1 MYTVPNISFQRKEYH
16 MKIAFAGLR
25 HDHIFAVHKM
35 ALAHGEYEIT
45 GAFEENDAAR
55 ERAESAFG
63 INCCYP
69 TYEALLSDDT
79 VEAVALG
86 GCYAHRGAMA
96 IQALRAGKHVLA
108 DKPLCTDLATL
119 DEIEKLAKE
128 TGKKISGMFTMRY
141 EPKLRAVV
149 NLVQSGALG
158 EIGNIYFG
166 GQHPL
171 QYGRRPMWY
180 FEKGMH
186 GGVINDIA
194 IHGIDILSFAFGMN
208 SFKVLSARC
217 WNKYALAEKDF
228 RDSAQFMLQ
237 AEDGAGILSDVS
249 YAVPDGVEF
258 ALPLYWQFHVWGTGG
273 VLDFSIGRKDMLF
286 WQKGQKDAVVL
297 DEIPPEADYMTD
309 FLRLVQGEEN
319 VILPMHDVFAA
330 TRNTLT
336 IQKYADDAE

>member
-1 MYTVPNISFQRKEYH
+1 

-35 ALAHGEYEIT
+35 ALAQGEYEIT
-45 GAFEENDAAR
+45 GAFEENDTAR
-55 ERAESAFG
+55 ERAQTQFG
-63 INCCYP
+63 VDCRYP

-96 IQALRAGKHVLA
+96 IEALKAGKHVLA

-119 DEIEKLAKE
+119 DEIERLAKT
-128 TGKKISGMFTMRY
+128 TGKKVSGMFTMRY

-149 NLVQSGALG
+149 KLVKSGALG
-158 EIGNIYFG
+158 EINNIYFG

-180 FEKGMH
+180 FEEGMH

-194 IHGIDILSFAFGMN
+194 IHGIDILSFAFGMD
-208 SFKVLSARC
+208 SFRVLSARC
-217 WNKYALAEKDF
+217 WNKYALEEVQFK
-228 RDSAQFMLQ
+228 DSAQFML
-237 AEDGAGILSDVS
+237 AADDGAGILSDVS

-258 ALPLYWQFHVWGTGG
+258 ALPLYWQFNVWGTGG
-273 VLDFSIGRKDMLF
+273 VLDFSIGKKDMLF
-286 WQKGQKDAVVL
+286 WQKGMKEVQVL
-297 DEIPPEADYMTD
+297 EEVQPEADYMTD
-309 FLRLVQGEEN
+309 FLRLVRDEEN
-319 VILPMHDVFAA
+319 VILPMEEVFTA

-336 IQKYADDAE
+336 IQKYADNIQ

>member
-1 MYTVPNISFQRKEYH
+1 MYTVTNTYPLKGNSI

-35 ALAHGEYEIT
+35 ALAQGEYEIT

-55 ERAESAFG
+55 ERAETAFG
-63 INCCYP
+63 VNCRYP

-96 IQALRAGKHVLA
+96 IEALKAGKHVLA
-108 DKPLCTDLATL
+108 DKPLCTDLSTL
-119 DEIEKLAKE
+119 AEIERLAGE
-128 TGKKISGMFTMRY
+128 TGKKVSGMFTMRY

-149 NLVQSGALG
+149 ELVKSGALG
-158 EIGNIYFG
+158 EINNIYFG

-180 FEKGMH
+180 FEEGMH

-194 IHGIDILSFAFGMN
+194 IHGIDILSFAFGLN
-208 SFKVLSARC
+208 RFDVLSARC
-217 WNKYALAEKDF
+217 WNKYADKELQFK
-228 RDSAQFMLQ
+228 DSAQFML
-237 AEDGAGILSDVS
+237 AADTGCGVLSDVS

-258 ALPLYWQFHVWGTGG
+258 GLPLYWQFNVWGTGG
-273 VLDFSIGRKDMLF
+273 VLDFAIGKKDILF
-286 WQKGQKDAVVL
+286 WKKGCKEVQVL
-297 DEIPPEADYMTD
+297 EEIAPEADYMTD
-309 FLRLVQGEEN
+309 FLRLVRGEEN
-319 VILPMHDVFAA
+319 LILPMADVFAA

-336 IQKYADDAE
+336 IQAEADKR

>member
-1 MYTVPNISFQRKEYH
+1 M

-35 ALAHGEYEIT
+35 ALAQGEYEIT
-45 GAFEENDAAR
+45 GAFEENDTAR
-55 ERAESAFG
+55 ERAQTQFG
-63 INCCYP
+63 VDCRYP

-96 IQALRAGKHVLA
+96 IEALKAGKHVLA

-119 DEIEKLAKE
+119 DEIERLAKT
-128 TGKKISGMFTMRY
+128 TGKKVSGMFTMRY

-149 NLVQSGALG
+149 KLVKSGALG
-158 EIGNIYFG
+158 EINNIYFG

-180 FEKGMH
+180 FEEGMH

-194 IHGIDILSFAFGMN
+194 IHGIDILSFAFGMD
-208 SFKVLSARC
+208 SFRVLSARC
-217 WNKYALAEKDF
+217 WNKYALEEVQFK
-228 RDSAQFMLQ
+228 DSAQFML
-237 AEDGAGILSDVS
+237 AADDGAGILSDVS

-258 ALPLYWQFHVWGTGG
+258 ALPLYWQFNVWGTGG
-273 VLDFSIGRKDMLF
+273 VLDFSIGKKDMLF
-286 WQKGQKDAVVL
+286 WQKGMKEVQVL
-297 DEIPPEADYMTD
+297 EEVQPEADYMTD
-309 FLRLVQGEEN
+309 FLRLVRDEEN
-319 VILPMHDVFAA
+319 VILPMEEVFTA

-336 IQKYADDAE
+336 IQKYADNIQ